1 MCANIWNPA
10 TCTCEYGPY
19 LGSITDDSVVPC
31 DEIINPAGSVSKIV
45 LKSKIQNGFL
55 CPCTQFY

>member
-10 TCTCEYGPY
+10 TYDPY

-45 LKSKIQNGFL
+45 LKSKI
-55 CPCTQFY
+55 

>member
-31 DEIINPAGSVSKIV
+31 DEIINPAGSASKIV
-45 LKSKIQNGFL
+45 LKSKI
-55 CPCTQFY
+55 